1 MNNYWKLTND
11 LEGYLNTFQCG
22 YAHFNITFYVG
33 KKSVWI
39 LSQQMDDNAL
49 YKEYIST
56 HDADDEGWEDMT
68 ERWWYGEFVSDKVVD
83 SILIKTSK
91 EHYELMEEK
100 GNAPY
105 CDYDIFQP
113 RQGGTSLSE
122 IEFKEYGFRGKKPKN
137 YIILS

>member
-11 LEGYLNTFQCG
+11 LEAHLNSFQG
-22 YAHFNITFYVG
+22 LYAHYNITFYVG

-39 LSQQMDDNAL
+39 LSQQMEDNAF
-49 YKEYIST
+49 YQEYIDT
-56 HDADDEGWEDMT
+56 AHEDDEGWEDMC
-68 ERWWYGEFVSDKVVD
+68 ERWWYGEFVSNKVVD
-83 SILIKTSK
+83 SILIKTSR

-113 RQGGTSLSE
+113 IEGSSLSE

>member
-1 MNNYWKLTND
+1 MNNYWKLTNE
-11 LEGYLNTFQCG
+11 LEGYLHTFQCAF
-22 YAHFNITFYVG
+22 AHYNITFYVG

-39 LSQQMDDNAL
+39 LSQRMGNNTFYQ
-49 YKEYIST
+49 EYIST
-56 HDADDEGWEDMT
+56 HEPEDEAWEDMCI
-68 ERWWYGEFVSDKVVD
+68 RWWDGEFVSNKVVD
-83 SILIKTSK
+83 SILIKTSR
-91 EHYELMEEK
+91 EHYELMGEK

-113 RQGGTSLSE
+113 HEGRSLSE